1 MAQIELRQVTK
12 KFGEAYA
19 VKPVD
24 LTIKD
29 GEFVVLLGPSGCG
42 KTTTLRMIS
51 GLEAVSSGQ
60 ILINGRDVTWNHP
73 SDRDIAF
80 VFQFFALYPHMTV
93 RQNIAFTLEA
103 QKVAKSEVD
112 QRVGD
117 VAKLLRIEHLLHRR
131 PKALSGGDKQRVAL
145 ARALVRRP
153 AAFLM
158 DEPLG
163 ALDADF
169 RAVMRAEIKRLHLA
183 QHATT
188 VYVTHDQ
195 IEAMAMSDR
204 IVVMSAAVVQQVGTP
219 AEVYYDPA
227 NLFVARFIGSP
238 GMNLVAGR
246 LMDGVIHLP
255 GGNQYTPPERWRS
268 RLAVGLS
275 SDEVILGFRPEAA
288 QLSAA
293 GSFQTQVYADDLY
306 GAYSMLHLALDG
318 EQATAMVHVRADR
331 DRLHTIGETLT
342 FDLDP
347 AMVRFFDAKTEQALA
362 LLDKQPPAP
371 VAPTP
376 VTKPGKSAPTGPQQ
390 PVGQPTHRP
399 AGQGQRAP
407 SVPVQK
413 PSTARTRKAARQQ
426 QAAGKRKKR

>member
-24 LTIKD
+24 LTVSD

-51 GLEAVSSGQ
+51 GLEAVSSGR

-103 QKVAKSEVD
+103 QKVAKHEVE

-117 VAKLLRIEHLLHRR
+117 VAKLLQIEHLLHRR

-219 AEVYYDPA
+219 AEVYYEPA

-238 GMNLVAGR
+238 GMNLVTGR
-246 LMDGVIHLP
+246 YVNGVVHLP
-255 GGNQYTPPERWRS
+255 GGNRYTPPERWRS
-268 RLAVGLS
+268 RLAQGLRS
-275 SDEVILGFRPEAA
+275 EEIILGFRPEAA
-288 QLSAA
+288 HINTA
-293 GSFQTQVYADDLY
+293 GAFKTQVYADDLY

-318 EQATAMVHVRADR
+318 EQATSMAHVRAER
-331 DRLHTIGETLT
+331 DNLHKIGETLA
-342 FDLDP
+342 FDLEP
-347 AMVRFFDAKTEQALA
+347 SMVRFFDPKTELAIAVEEKRTSAVVTPAKTVAKVGAAQNQAPKPVDGKKVSPKA
-362 LLDKQPPAP
+362 KPA
-371 VAPTP
+371 A
-376 VTKPGKSAPTGPQQ
+376 KQQ
-390 PVGQPTHRP
+390 PR
-399 AGQGQRAP
+399 
-407 SVPVQK
+407 
-413 PSTARTRKAARQQ
+413 
-426 QAAGKRKKR
+426 KRKKR